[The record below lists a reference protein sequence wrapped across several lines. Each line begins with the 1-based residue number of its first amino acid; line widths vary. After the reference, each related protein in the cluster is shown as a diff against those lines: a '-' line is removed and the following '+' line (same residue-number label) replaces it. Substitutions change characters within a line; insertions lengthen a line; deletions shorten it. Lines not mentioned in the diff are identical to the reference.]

1 MTHRSRQSP
10 PPDAGTRRA
19 VILAAILSVL
29 ATAVSVGALALV
41 LARGTGTDQAG
52 QPSPSVC
59 GTVAWSALPGAEA
72 LPSGWAIASTRFLVD
87 LVTTTIV
94 GPAPSGSTQGP
105 VVFVSVTCHG
115 SDAGQALALDRAAA
129 RVSGDADAA
138 FPKLGDESFAV
149 TSTRTS
155 SLAVHVR
162 RGILVADIEAATS
175 VDQATVEAVA
185 RAVDDAMNL
194 AISGNPPPSSAPAA
208 SGSTAASP
216 SPASPAPSAS
226 SGQSPSPSPS
236 ATPASH
242 VIPDLE
248 ARLPKTVD
256 GTAMAI
262 DSVTGATALGT
273 DATSQALVASLE
285 ALGKT
290 SADLEIARA
299 RDPAGD
305 RPIRLYAFRV
315 KGVDHPRLAQAIVSA
330 FRADATTSPTESQ
343 VTLAG
348 RTVTKVAYSQGPAEY
363 LLEATGGVVFDIETT
378 DESLVAKVL
387 PLLK

>member
-1 MTHRSRQSP
+1 MTRRDRQSTTQDVP
-10 PPDAGTRRA
+10 LRRA
-19 VILAAILSVL
+19 VILAAILSVV
-29 ATAVSVGALALV
+29 ATAVSIGALALV
-41 LARGTGTDQAG
+41 LARGTDTGRAG

-59 GTVAWSALPGAEA
+59 RTVAWSALPGPDA

-115 SDAGQALALDRAAA
+115 SDAGQAFALGRAAA

-138 FPKLGDESFAV
+138 FPNLGDESFAV

-185 RAVDDAMNL
+185 RAVDDAMAL
-194 AISGNPPPSSAPAA
+194 ALSGNPPPSPAPAA

-226 SGQSPSPSPS
+226 SGPSPSPSPS
-236 ATPASH
+236 ATPTSH
-242 VIPDLE
+242 VITDLE

-256 GTAMAI
+256 GTAMSV

-273 DATSQALVASLE
+273 DATSQALIASLE

-290 SADLEIARA
+290 SADLQIARA
-299 RDPAGD
+299 RDPTGD

-315 KGVDHPRLAQAIVSA
+315 VGVEAADLATAIVGA
-330 FRADATTSPTESQ
+330 FRADATSAPTESQ
-343 VTLAG
+343 VTVGG
-348 RTVTKVAYSQGPAEY
+348 RTLTKVTYSQGPGEY
-363 LLEATGGVVFDIETT
+363 LFGTADGVVFNIETT
-378 DESLVAKVL
+378 DESLVPKVL
-387 PLLK
+387 ALLR